1 MTLQPS
7 PNPGAASATPE
18 AVPRIVPAGDC
29 ALVVTFGEQ
38 IDREVSRRVVRLGER
53 VMTEGGAGV
62 IEAVPGM
69 ASLTVHFDPEAC
81 DEIALASRLRTLA
94 SDMKQA
100 VAQRTGR
107 RWTIPACY
115 DGDLALDQA
124 EVSARCDLAPE
135 EIVRLHSGR
144 DFHVYMLGFLP
155 GFPYMGDLDAALRLP
170 RRSNPRIE
178 VPAGSI
184 AIAGAM
190 TAIYP
195 AASPGGWHLI
205 GRTPVLCVPGYQRNM
220 SDFTEFSGLF
230 HRMMGEDWPVVM
242 VDLKG
247 RGRSSDRIDKT
258 RYVST
263 IDAHDLT
270 QVCAALAIESAIF
283 LGQGFGGQVV
293 MALGALKPTLVAA
306 SVLIDAGPVS
316 DPRGLV
322 RLRNNLR
329 DLDGPRSPAGLKSM
343 FRRMLASDY
352 PGVPEALLD
361 TLATRTH
368 YLDRRNRVQPLF
380 DPHLIKMLEAFEH
393 DDVLTAQWPLFNALS
408 SMPMMMMRTQLT
420 DQLRRDVF
428 EEMMKRRRDADGYV
442 IEGQASPALLNSVE
456 DVEPVA
462 DFVRQLLKRRT
473 RRNEERVSA

>member
-1 MTLQPS
+1 MAEMTLQPS

-205 GRTPVLCVPGYQRNM
+205 GRTPVP
-220 SDFTEFSGLF
+220 LF
-230 HRMMGEDWPVVM
+230 APECDP
-242 VDLKG
+242 
-247 RGRSSDRIDKT
+247 
-258 RYVST
+258 
-263 IDAHDLT
+263 
-270 QVCAALAIESAIF
+270 
-283 LGQGFGGQVV
+283 
-293 MALGALKPTLVAA
+293 P
-306 SVLIDAGPVS
+306 SVLAPGDAVRFEPV
-316 DPRGLV
+316 
-322 RLRNNLR
+322 
-329 DLDGPRSPAGLKSM
+329 
-343 FRRMLASDY
+343 
-352 PGVPEALLD
+352 
-361 TLATRTH
+361 
-368 YLDRRNRVQPLF
+368 
-380 DPHLIKMLEAFEH
+380 
-393 DDVLTAQWPLFNALS
+393 
-408 SMPMMMMRTQLT
+408 
-420 DQLRRDVF
+420 RRDVF
-428 EEMMKRRRDADGYV
+428 ERISEDVRAGAWRLDPARDA
-442 IEGQASPALLNSVE
+442 E
-456 DVEPVA
+456 
-462 DFVRQLLKRRT
+462 
-473 RRNEERVSA
+473 